1 MNRPK
6 ILKTLSVVA
15 LLCLGVFLYADLQS
29 IHQIYPIPDAIITS
43 APDEQTRRSLTEDR
57 DRRNR
62 EERTHKTQ
70 VEVAMAIDALLLL
83 FMAASLSRAPTPAR
97 GGKT

>member
-83 FMAASLSRAPTPAR
+83 LMAASLSRAPTPAR
-97 GGKT
+97 RGKT